1 MKLTKLYPEN
11 QYNYIG
17 NPAGIEVKDIIYD
30 SRREVSGNVFV
41 CLKGFRSDG
50 HIYAKGVY
58 ERGCRAFVCMHR
70 LELPEDA
77 VQIICEDT
85 RIALAEGS
93 MALFDHP
100 ERKLKLIGIT
110 GTKGKTTVA
119 SLIWEILNS
128 AGHKAAYIG
137 TNGINITGV
146 MRPTVNSTPE
156 SYILAKSFAEMVECG
171 IKYAVMEVSSQAYL
185 MNRVHGLEF
194 YIGIYTNLSPDHIS
208 DVEHPDFENYRDCKA
223 MLFKHSK
230 YSIFNADDE
239 HYTFMAR
246 HAASMRVTYA
256 MNAIADFRGQKPDL
270 WRAEDSLGINF
281 DCHSEGSINKI
292 ELRIPGV
299 YNVYNALA
307 AVAASRIIGIP
318 MEVILQSLSSAV
330 VKGRFEMVRALP
342 NVTMIIDYAHNDLS
356 LRSVLETIRRYHPKR
371 LICLFGSVGG
381 KSHMRREEL
390 GRAAGELC
398 DYCIIT
404 SDNPDY
410 EEPME
415 IMKGIEK
422 GILPTGCRYKMI
434 EDRTDA
440 VKAAVEGALAGDV
453 ILFAGKGHEDYQ
465 LIKGERV
472 PMSERAIIEE
482 VAAKKAVRA

>member
-1 MKLTKLYPEN
+1 MKLTELFSDK
-11 QYNYIG
+11 QYQFIG
-17 NPAGIEVKDIIYD
+17 DASDLDVKDIVYD
-30 SRREVSGNVFV
+30 SRREVKGNVFI
-41 CLKGFRSDG
+41 CLKGFKSDG

-70 LELPEDA
+70 LDLPEDA
-77 VQIICEDT
+77 VQILCKDT

-100 ERKLKLIGIT
+100 EKKLKLIGIT

-119 SLIWEILNS
+119 SLLWEILNS

-156 SYILAKSFAEMVECG
+156 SYILAKSFAEMVENG
-171 IKYAVMEVSSQAYL
+171 IEYAVMEVSSQAYL
-185 MNRVHGLEF
+185 MNRVHGLSF
-194 YIGIYTNLSPDHIS
+194 YIGIFTNLSPDHIS

-223 MLFKHSK
+223 KLFEHSK

-246 HAASMRVTYA
+246 HASSMRITYA
-256 MNAIADFRGQKPDL
+256 INSMADYRAQNSDL

-281 DCHSEGSINKI
+281 DCHSEGSINKV
-292 ELRIPGV
+292 ELRMPGI
-299 YNVYNALA
+299 YNVSNALA
-307 AVAASRIIGIP
+307 AIAASRVIGIP

-356 LRSVLETIRRYHPKR
+356 LRSVLETIRKYRPKR

-381 KSHMRREEL
+381 KSHMRRESL
-390 GRAAGELC
+390 GRVAGELC

-404 SDNPDY
+404 SDNPDF

-415 IMKGIEK
+415 IMRVIEK
-422 GILPTGCRYKMI
+422 GILPTGCGYKMI
-434 EDRTDA
+434 EDRTAA
-440 VKAAVEGALAGDV
+440 VKTAVEGALAGDV